1 MTKDRNPE
9 WWCNRPSDATGRIAI
24 SLAPR
29 RRRPDMSAMVTTQSP
44 TLSFD
49 RNGVSLNNGGRDIK
63 VIATGLLIV
72 MAAVF
77 IAARLNEHLHPAVG
91 FVRAFAEAAMV
102 GGLAD
107 WFAVTAL
114 FRHPLGIPIP
124 HTAIV
129 PNNKDRIGET
139 LAVFLKQNFLIP
151 RLIARKMRGVDVA
164 GAMGRFLAEP
174 SGGEG
179 RLRLGA
185 SRMIADALAALD
197 QDRLGGMVKT
207 ALADRI
213 RELDLAPLLGQ
224 ALNAAM
230 TDGRHQPILDGI
242 VKFSAGALED
252 NQTLIRQ
259 MVHDNSGALVRMT
272 GIDEA
277 IANRIVAGLAKLIGE
292 MAEQGDHPFR
302 IKAEEGLAKLADDL
316 QNDPV
321 MRDRVARV
329 RDEILDNAAVKRWLD
344 GLWEQGRNAL
354 LKAARNPDTILAGR
368 IGELLKQLGLM
379 LAEDARLKS
388 MINRF
393 ARRIA
398 VGAVAS
404 YGDNAL
410 RLVSDTI
417 RSWDAQTITDR
428 LENTVGRDLQYIR
441 INGTLVGGLVGL
453 AIHTVSVLL

>member
-1 MTKDRNPE
+1 MGAMSSAPPPLLLADR
-9 WWCNRPSDATGRIAI
+9 G
-24 SLAPR
+24 
-29 RRRPDMSAMVTTQSP
+29 
-44 TLSFD
+44 
-49 RNGVSLNNGGRDIK
+49 GVSLNNGGHDIK

-72 MAAVF
+72 MAAIF
-77 IAARLNEHLHPAVG
+77 IAARLNEHVHPAIG

-114 FRHPLGIPIP
+114 FRHPLGLPIP

-139 LAVFLKQNFLIP
+139 LAFFLKQNFLIP
-151 RLIARKMRGVDVA
+151 RLIARKMQGVDVA
-164 GAMGRFLAEP
+164 GALGRFLAEP

-197 QDRLGGMVKT
+197 QDRLGGMVKS

-230 TDGRHQPILDGI
+230 ADGRHQPILDSI
-242 VKFSAGALED
+242 VKFSAGALEE
-252 NQTLIRQ
+252 NEQLIHQ
-259 MVHDNSGALVRMT
+259 MVHDNSGALVRLT

-277 IANRIVAGLAKLIGE
+277 IANRIVAGLARLIGE
-292 MAEQGDHPFR
+292 MAEQGDHPLR
-302 IKAEEGLAKLADDL
+302 LKAEEALTQLAHDL
-316 QNDPV
+316 QHDPV
-321 MRDRVARV
+321 MQARVARV
-329 RDEILDNAAVKRWLD
+329 RDEILDNVAVKRWLD
-344 GLWEQGRNAL
+344 GLWEQGRAAL
-354 LKAARNPDTILAGR
+354 LKAARNPETVLAGR
-368 IGELLKQLGLM
+368 IGELLKQLGDM
-379 LAEDARLKS
+379 LAEDARLKT

-398 VGAVAS
+398 VGAVDS

-453 AIHTVSVLL
+453 LIHTVSVLL

>member
-1 MTKDRNPE
+1 MMGMAST
-9 WWCNRPSDATGRIAI
+9 RPQP
-24 SLAPR
+24 L
-29 RRRPDMSAMVTTQSP
+29 
-44 TLSFD
+44 LFD
-49 RNGVSLNNGGRDIK
+49 RNGVAIGNGGHDIK
-63 VIATGLLIV
+63 RIATGLLIV

-77 IAARLNEHLHPAVG
+77 ITARLNEDLHPAIG
-91 FVRAFAEAAMV
+91 FIRAFAEAAMV

-114 FRHPLGIPIP
+114 FRHPLGLPIP

-129 PNNKDRIGET
+129 PNNKDRIGDT

-151 RLIARKMRGVDVA
+151 KLIARKMRGVDVA

-174 SGGEG
+174 AGGEG

-197 QDRLGGMVKT
+197 QDRLGGMVKS

-224 ALNAAM
+224 ALTAAM
-230 TDGRHQPILDGI
+230 ADGRHQPLLDGL
-242 VKFSAGALED
+242 VKWSAGALED
-252 NQTLIRQ
+252 NQQLIHQ
-259 MVHDNSGALVRMT
+259 MVHDNSGTLVRLT

-302 IKAEEGLAKLADDL
+302 LKAEEGLAKLADDL
-316 QNDPV
+316 QHDPV
-321 MRDRVARV
+321 MQERVARV

-344 GLWEQGRNAL
+344 GLWEQGRTAL
-354 LKAARNPDTILAGR
+354 LKAARNPETVLAGR
-368 IGELLKQLGLM
+368 IGELLKQLGQM
-379 LAEDARLKS
+379 LAEDVRLKA

-398 VGAVAS
+398 VGAVDS
-404 YGDNAL
+404 YGENAL

-453 AIHTVSVLL
+453 VIHTVSVLL